1 MAEQEH
7 HGAQSHEQEHPSPA
21 KYILIATYLTLI
33 TIFEVAIYYVTALE
47 DYFLWIF
54 LVLSA
59 LKFYYVAM
67 FYMHLKFEHL
77 GLIMTVLVGLFVTA
91 ILMFVLPAYDGGH
104 ILESFQSLKEYSG

>member
-7 HGAQSHEQEHPSPA
+7 HGAQPHQQEHPSPA

-67 FYMHLKFEHL
+67 FYMHLKFDAGIFKQL
-77 GLIMTVLVGLFVTA
+77 FIFGLVLATFIMLALLLLFA
-91 ILMFVLPAYDGGH
+91 I
-104 ILESFQSLKEYSG
+104 II

>member
-7 HGAQSHEQEHPSPA
+7 HGAQSHESEHPSPA

-67 FYMHLKFEHL
+67 FYMHLKFDAQIFRQL
-77 GLIMTVLVGLFVTA
+77 FIFGLVLATFIMFALLLLFA
-91 ILMFVLPAYDGGH
+91 I
-104 ILESFQSLKEYSG
+104 II